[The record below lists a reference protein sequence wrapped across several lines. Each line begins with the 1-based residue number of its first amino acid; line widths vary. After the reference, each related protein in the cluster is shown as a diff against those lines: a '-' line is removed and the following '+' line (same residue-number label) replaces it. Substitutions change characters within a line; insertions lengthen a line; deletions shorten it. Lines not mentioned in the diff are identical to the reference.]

1 MFIFLYS
8 LFLYRNNK
16 NIYNFSFEGGIDMSE
31 NFKGYKEVLWC
42 NVNEGDEVFIK
53 GTHLSNFRAY
63 GPHYVHSKEKR
74 QLKNFRNDVFP
85 EPMENLLVR
94 VDND

>member
-1 MFIFLYS
+1 M
-8 LFLYRNNK
+8 N
-16 NIYNFSFEGGIDMSE
+16 DV
-31 NFKGYKEVLWC
+31 FKGYKEILWC
-42 NVNEGDEVFIK
+42 DVNEGDEVFIK

-94 VDND
+94 N